1 MEKSIL
7 FFDVDGT
14 IVSEDDNRV
23 IPESAK
29 KAILQANR
37 NGHITMVNTG
47 RTILIIEDSVKQ
59 LGFSGFICGCGTNII
74 LDNKELL
81 RHKNDKE
88 LCVYIMMFMEK
99 LGIQAIFE
107 SAESMSYNAKIG
119 INPELENMLDYFKRM
134 GFNITESHEKSFY
147 FDKFFCWAH
156 DDESFSI
163 FEKELSKDF
172 GIIRRGDSPGIRRC
186 EVVPKGHSKATGM
199 QFCLERLG
207 IDHKN
212 SYAFGDSANDLP
224 MLEFAAHSAAMG
236 GCPDTLKSTVDF
248 VTDTFYNDGLAKAI
262 ERFGLI

>member
-1 MEKSIL
+1 MEKVRLGIIGIGGMGTNHARSIL
-7 FFDVDGT
+7 EGKVPNMVLTAVSGT
-14 IVSEDDNRV
+14 R
-23 IPESAK
+23 PER
-29 KAILQANR
+29 L
-37 NGHITMVNTG
+37 
-47 RTILIIEDSVKQ
+47 
-59 LGFSGFICGCGTNII
+59 
-74 LDNKELL
+74 
-81 RHKNDKE
+81 
-88 LCVYIMMFMEK
+88 
-99 LGIQAIFE
+99 
-107 SAESMSYNAKIG
+107 
-119 INPELENMLDYFKRM
+119 
-134 GFNITESHEKSFY
+134 SF
-147 FDKFFCWAH
+147 A
-156 DDESFSI
+156 
-163 FEKELSKDF
+163 EKELSKDF